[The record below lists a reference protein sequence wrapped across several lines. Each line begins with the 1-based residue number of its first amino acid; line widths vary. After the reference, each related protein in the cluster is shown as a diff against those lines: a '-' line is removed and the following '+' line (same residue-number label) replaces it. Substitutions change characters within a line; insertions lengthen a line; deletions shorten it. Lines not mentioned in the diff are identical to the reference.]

1 LENYSN
7 IDDLIG
13 KYLAGEASP
22 DEAIFLDEWRLA
34 DTKQNQYF
42 LDFSTLFYANA
53 HATVSDQQV
62 ESAWDG
68 VRTKIQLSNY
78 SKSGSNNRMYFA
90 LAAAIA
96 MVIGISA
103 IYIFFVKPQTRFE
116 FVAMNTPISIKL
128 EDKTEIEVYKN
139 STIHLEPAYNK
150 ASRRIKLK
158 GSAYFSVEHD
168 TAKPFVVSIG
178 RLNVKDIGTKFKI
191 VSSANGDTIAITVDE
206 GEVFLYDSLG
216 FEKSIRANEHFTYI
230 LSEHATF
237 EAKGKLDN
245 TILKSF
251 DFRNVS
257 LKELVAKISQEYGAS
272 ISVDKPE
279 ILNCRITVQFKQ
291 ESLENVLFIVAET
304 LGLEIQQKENEFII
318 IGNQCK
324 G

>member
-1 LENYSN
+1 MENYSN

-34 DTKQNQYF
+34 DVKQNQYF
-42 LDFSTLFYANA
+42 LDFSTLFYAN
-53 HATVSDQQV
+53 HHSIVSDQQV

-68 VRTKIQLSNY
+68 VRSKIQLQND
-78 SKSGSNNRMYFA
+78 SKTKRNNRVYFA

-103 IYIFFVKPQTRFE
+103 VYIYFLRPETQLE
-116 FVAMNTPISIKL
+116 FMAIHTPVSVKL
-128 EDKTEIEVYKN
+128 EDKTQIEVYTN
-139 STIHLEPAYNK
+139 STIRLEQTYNK
-150 ASRRIKLK
+150 TSRRMKLK

-168 TAKPFVVSIG
+168 TAKPFVVSVG
-178 RLNVKDIGTKFKI
+178 ALNVKDIGTKFKI
-191 VSSANGDTIAITVDE
+191 VSSSNGDTIAISVDE

-216 FEKSIRANEHFTYI
+216 FEKSIHANERYIYI
-230 LSEHATF
+230 LSEHTIAGV
-237 EAKGKLDN
+237 KGNQNN

-251 DFRNVS
+251 DFKNVS
-257 LKELVAKISQEYGAS
+257 LKELVDKISMAYGAS
-272 ISVDKPE
+272 ISVSNTK

-291 ESLENVLFIVAET
+291 ESLESVLFIVAET